1 MELTAPLQALLE
13 EVLRFIPKLIAA
25 LVTFGASLLLSV
37 AAARWTRRTA
47 STKIDDEETLL
58 LLSRLARWTVIVLG
72 TVLAL
77 DQVNFDVTG
86 FVAGLGIA
94 GLTIGFALQD
104 ITRNFIAGIIL
115 LIRQPFDIG
124 DAVEAAGHAG
134 TVLNV
139 TTRDTVLKT
148 WDGETVILPNLEVF
162 TNPIINY
169 SDLPNRRR
177 TVRIGLGYDEDA
189 ERAIDVFLESI
200 RGVNGVLEEPSPTL
214 RAEELGD
221 SALGLA
227 ARFWVN
233 QETDSVFDVHSA
245 VVRTIKETAERERI
259 DLPYPIQ
266 TVRLEGAWPERGE
279 SDEAGD
285 SQSHR

>member
-1 MELTAPLQALLE
+1 MDLSAPLQSLLE
-13 EVLRFIPKLIAA
+13 QVMRFIPKLMAA

-37 AAARWTRRTA
+37 VATRWTRRAA
-47 STKIDDEETLL
+47 STRLDDEETLL

-77 DQVNFDVTG
+77 DQVDFDVTG

-104 ITRNFIAGIIL
+104 ITRNFIAGLIL
-115 LIRQPFDIG
+115 LVRQPFDIG
-124 DAVEAAGHAG
+124 DGVEVAGHAG
-134 TVLNV
+134 TVLEI

-148 WDGETVILPNLEVF
+148 WDGEMVILPNLEVF
-162 TNPIINY
+162 TQPIINY

-177 TVRIGLGYDEDA
+177 TIQIGLGYGEDV
-189 ERAIDVFLESI
+189 ERVTELLLEAIQ
-200 RGVNGVLEEPSPTL
+200 GVDGVLVDPAPEL
-214 RAEELGD
+214 LAEKLGD
-221 SALGLA
+221 STLDLA

-233 QETDSVFDVHSA
+233 QETHGLFDVHSA
-245 VVRTIKETAERERI
+245 VVRTIKQVAEQEGI

-266 TVRLEGAWPERGE
+266 TVRLEGPPPE
-279 SDEAGD
+279 A
-285 SQSHR
+285 SH